1 MCLVFGRI
9 EERKPEIKCSKRRFN
24 APGNWF
30 INSVE
35 GSAHLILCRAYGLSI
50 FPFYSLGG
58 KWPFSEPTV
67 KTLSWAPGQ
76 PGRRQIGRVWGQPF
90 REIMLGSHPL
100 SSCSASLS
108 PSPPQLWHTHTHTHL
123 GVWKFLPWNNS
134 PWLLGDPWIIKLWF
148 PLWGIQSFKLCFNS
162 CVNQDKPKQMTNFG
176 ELLNVFLSLAVLIWL
191 MANESLYIILSY
203 KLCFSN
209 LFHWI
214 ECKL

>member
-1 MCLVFGRI
+1 MCLVFGRR
-9 EERKPEIKCSKRRFN
+9 EERKPEIKCGERRFN

-58 KWPFSEPTV
+58 KWPFSEPTL

-76 PGRRQIGRVWGQPF
+76 PGRRWMRRVWGRPL
-90 REIMLGSHPL
+90 RESHVGGPT
-100 SSCSASLS
+100 LS
-108 PSPPQLWHTHTHTHL
+108 PLPLLSYDTHTHTHL
-123 GVWKFLPWNNS
+123 GVLKFLPQNNS
-134 PWLLGDPWIIKLWF
+134 PWLLGDAWIIKLWS

-176 ELLNVFLSLAVLIWL
+176 ELLNVFLSLDVLVLL
-191 MANESLYIILSY
+191 MASE
-203 KLCFSN
+203 
-209 LFHWI
+209 
-214 ECKL
+214 